1 MRGEGVMGNSTF
13 ARRIAATLAG
23 LVVAA
28 AAIASAPTPMLAQGQ
43 PWPAKSIR
51 LIVPYPPGGLSDVFA
66 RLIGD
71 KLSRVLG
78 QSVIVD
84 NRAGGNTI
92 IGTQAT
98 AQAAPDGYTL
108 LLTNG
113 ALSINQSLVSNLPYD
128 LDKDL
133 APVIWLGES
142 VGILVVNDKVPAK
155 TFPELIALAKAKPG
169 QLAVGVPGLGTNYR
183 IAVEQLKDIAGVD
196 LALIPYKG
204 SAPAIQDVVGGQIQ
218 VEIDSLVALAPQVK
232 DGKVRALAVL
242 STARTPDLP
251 DVPTTAEVGM
261 PDIVLYSYNAIL
273 APAATPRPIVERI
286 NAAVNV
292 VLRDPDTAARGRT
305 LGLRIGGGPPEQLKE
320 IMDKV
325 TDIYAKVIK
334 SANIKPD

>member
-1 MRGEGVMGNSTF
+1 MGSRTF
-13 ARRIAATLAG
+13 SRRIAAASAG
-23 LVVAA
+23 LMTAAMAIVA
-28 AAIASAPTPMLAQGQ
+28 ITTPTLAQGQ
-43 PWPAKSIR
+43 PWPTKSIR

-133 APVIWLGES
+133 VPVIWLGES

-273 APAATPRPIVERI
+273 APAATPRAIVERI
-286 NAAVNV
+286 NTAVNE

>member
-1 MRGEGVMGNSTF
+1 MGNSTF
-13 ARRIAATLAG
+13 ARRAAVTFAGLTLAVTATVG
-23 LVVAA
+23 AT
-28 AAIASAPTPMLAQGQ
+28 TPSLAQGQ
-43 PWPAKSIR
+43 PWPAKPIR

-66 RLIGD
+66 RLVGD
-71 KLSRVLG
+71 KLSRLLG
-78 QSVIVD
+78 QSVIID

-98 AQAAPDGYTL
+98 AQSAPDGYTL

-113 ALSINQSLVSNLPYD
+113 ALSINQSLVANLPYD
-128 LDKDL
+128 LDRDL

-142 VGILVVNDKVPAK
+142 VGILVVNDKVPIR

-273 APAATPRPIVERI
+273 APAATPRAVVERV
-286 NAAVNV
+286 NAAVND

-305 LGLRIGGGPPEQLKE
+305 LGLRIGGGPP
-320 IMDKV
+320 
-325 TDIYAKVIK
+325 
-334 SANIKPD
+334 